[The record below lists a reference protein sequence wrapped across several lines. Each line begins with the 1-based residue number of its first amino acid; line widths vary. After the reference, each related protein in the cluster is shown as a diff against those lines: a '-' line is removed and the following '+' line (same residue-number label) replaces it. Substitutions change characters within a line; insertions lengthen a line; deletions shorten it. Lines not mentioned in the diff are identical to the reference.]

1 VAARKPHGVN
11 LLIHPLLKTR
21 DGRKIGEFP
30 VGSLSWDAATGTVL
44 DSPDRDLL
52 RLLQR
57 HFLWP
62 IMVRR
67 ARGGPASALLHEWE
81 ELAPGS
87 EEHFREA
94 VNRLHRLGFV
104 ALPLGSQD

>member
-1 VAARKPHGVN
+1 MN

-21 DGRKIGEFP
+21 DGRKTGEFP
-30 VGSLSWDAATGTVL
+30 VGSLSWNAATGTVL

-57 HFLWP
+57 HFSWP

-104 ALPLGSQD
+104 ALPLSSQD